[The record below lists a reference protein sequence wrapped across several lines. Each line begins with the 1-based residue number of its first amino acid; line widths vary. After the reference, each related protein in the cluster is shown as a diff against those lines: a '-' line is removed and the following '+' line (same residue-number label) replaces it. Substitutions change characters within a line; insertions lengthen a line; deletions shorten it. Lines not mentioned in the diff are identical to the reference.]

1 MNKYKLVIFDLVD
14 TLVNGIGLSDVSGLL
29 EQSLGTETVARF
41 IDGGNIDT
49 LASVDLAMQ
58 KFASIITLSES
69 QEKLVREWLEWSE
82 GFLFDDA
89 IETLQY
95 LKQKGYLIAIIS
107 NSPPTSHDQLANLQ
121 IKQYVDHAIFS
132 FEVGMRKPEK
142 EVFLHLLRKMNVNP
156 SEAVMVGDSMKNDI
170 RGAIV
175 AGIDAV
181 LLDRNNESNYE
192 PRISSLLQLRDIL

>member
-14 TLVNGIGLSDVSGLL
+14 TLVNGTGLPDMTALL

-41 IDGGNIDT
+41 IDSGNIDT

-95 LKQKGYLIAIIS
+95 LKQNGYSIAIIS

-132 FEVGMRKPEK
+132 FEVGTRKPEK
-142 EVFLHLLRKMNVNP
+142 EIFLHLLRKTNVNP